1 MMDDRRGKHK
11 LTKRLHRRESNS
23 GEDSKFVSRPQT
35 PRLSTSRTK
44 SIVRHSADRSS
55 STKRSTSPRQRLPN
69 LNVRSRSDSFSDDS
83 NEDDEDEHIITEED
97 IEIMN
102 QLIDGKEELSDFAKS
117 VFAKYLER

>member
-1 MMDDRRGKHK
+1 MDRRLDKSKLKKH
-11 LTKRLHRRESNS
+11 LHRRESIS

-44 SIVRHSADRSS
+44 SIVRHSTDRSS
-55 STKRSTSPRQRLPN
+55 STKRSTSPRQRSPKLN
-69 LNVRSRSDSFSDDS
+69 LRSRSASFSDES

-117 VFAKYLER
+117 VFAKYLEC